1 MRKILIVAASA
12 GLLFI
17 VAAASAQPL
26 PTAPREATPDNG
38 RCRAAVERRLT
49 EWGGGH
55 ERYRDA
61 DGPFGARQ
69 WRVPTHEIGTWLLLH
84 EPADGTL
91 AVARVDERSTTRVTF
106 DAQCHEAFAMIE
118 SSPIASVA
126 GDVFTDGH
134 VRALLAGQPQGV
146 VYLWSPHMPLSV
158 DGYRTV
164 REVASRLGMSFT
176 ALRDP
181 LSDPGY
187 AAAVAGEAGL
197 PAEALRTFSSI
208 ELGFRQLSLH
218 APALLVFA
226 RGRFAGLAVPGYR
239 EAAGF
244 EAAIAER
251 LRSMPPSDSSRAKEH

>member
-17 VAAASAQPL
+17 VAVASAQPL

-38 RCRAAVERRLT
+38 RCRAAVERRLA

-84 EPADGTL
+84 EPVDGTP
-91 AVARVDERSTTRVTF
+91 AVARVDERSTTRLTF
-106 DAQCHEAFAMIE
+106 DARCHEAFTMIE

-126 GDVFTDGH
+126 GDVFTDSH
-134 VRALLAGQPQGV
+134 VRALLAAQPQGV

-164 REVASRLGMSFT
+164 SDVAQRMGMSFT

-181 LSDPGY
+181 MSDAGY
-187 AAAVAGEAGL
+187 AAALAKEAGL
-197 PAEALRTFSSI
+197 PASALRTFTSI
-208 ELGFRQLSLH
+208 ELSFRQLNLH
-218 APALLVFA
+218 APAVLVFS
-226 RGRFAGLAVPGYR
+226 GGHFDGLAVLGYR

-244 EAAIAER
+244 EAAIAGR
-251 LRSMPPSDSSRAKEH
+251 MSGR